1 MSFDK
6 TREELSVRLE
16 RAVLVAVALPER
28 PFPPGDPLEELRG
41 LAETAGA
48 KVVDELTQKRHEVQL
63 GTYIGTGKL
72 KELVERCESHDADV
86 IIFDNDLTPSQIRA
100 LEQATK
106 CKVLDRS
113 ELILDIFATRA
124 RTAESR
130 LQVELAQ
137 DWNTPCQGFGGCG
150 ATFHD
155 WRAASG

>member
-6 TREELSVRLE
+6 TRDELSVRLE
-16 RAVLVAVALPER
+16 RAILVAVALPDR
-28 PFPPGDPLEELRG
+28 PFIGKDPLEELRG

-48 KVVDELTQKRHEVQL
+48 VVVDQITQKRSFVQL
-63 GTYIGTGKL
+63 GTYIGTGKM
-72 KELVERCESHDADV
+72 KELLEKCEANKADV

-124 RTAESR
+124 NT
-130 LQVELAQ
+130 VEA
-137 DWNTPCQGFGGCG
+137 GAFAGGKWHICCG
-150 ATFHD
+150 P
-155 WRAASG
+155 